1 MALNETRAN
10 NTEGIDITIF
20 SRVRCTNRPLEFVR
34 LGKLARF
41 TASNVDSLEGLT
53 CLAEISIRLMVNSG
67 SLSGTTDLVASQRDR
82 PDSARS

>member
-10 NTEGIDITIF
+10 NTEGIDVTIF
-20 SRVRCTNRPLEFVR
+20 SRIRCTNRPLEFVR

-41 TASNVDSLEGLT
+41 TARNMDSFEDLT
-53 CLAEISIRLMVNSG
+53 VCLVEISIMVNSG
-67 SLSGTTDLVASQRDR
+67 SLSGTTDLVALRRDR